1 MSIIQIPLELCAVGF
16 YSAPSDQ
23 VIRPVEIT
31 PGFELCEI
39 LTGGK
44 VFFEQGG
51 QLRTFGRGTIFWH
64 IAGDKTVCQTP
75 REDPYRC
82 LTIRF
87 AVAEDRRTV
96 PRISRWADETSFEDF
111 VHEALERF
119 HDAEIDREILRDYL
133 HRRLLWEAYLGNRR
147 NRQATYPKP
156 LTRALELLHSTKSF
170 HFSVSEMASLA
181 GVSEPYLY
189 SLFSHYLH
197 SSPHQYL
204 LNYRLRLARTR
215 LASSDDSIKEIAE
228 ACGFE
233 NLESF
238 YRAFRRTT
246 GMPPAQYRRTQQPIN
261 T

>member
-1 MSIIQIPLELCAVGF
+1 MARINEPVSLRAVGF
-16 YSAPSDQ
+16 FSAPSDRI
-23 VIRPVEIT
+23 VRPVGIG
-31 PGFELCEI
+31 PGEELCEI

-44 VFFEQGG
+44 VFFEQDGE
-51 QLRTFGRGTIFWH
+51 LRTFGRGTIFWH
-64 IAGDKTVCQTP
+64 IAGDETICRTP
-75 REDPYRC
+75 SEDPYRC

-87 AVAEDRRTV
+87 TVMEDRRV
-96 PRISRWADETSFEDF
+96 MPRVSRWADEAGFEDF
-111 VHEALERF
+111 VHNDEA
-119 HDAEIDREILRDYL
+119 IDRDILRDYL

-147 NRQATYPKP
+147 NRQASYPKP
-156 LTRALELLHSTKSF
+156 LVRALELLHGADIF
-170 HFSVSEMASLA
+170 HFSVSEMARHA

-189 SLFSHYLH
+189 ALFARHLH

-238 YRAFRRTT
+238 YRAFRRSS
-246 GMPPAQYRRTQQPIN
+246 GMPPGEYRRCQQPVDV
-261 T
+261 